1 MVGLLEEG
9 IVGHRSVGV
18 WNITVAYYC
27 RCANEWMLEVWSGLL
42 SSGRCAVE
50 RIVGGCCA
58 KRHAGDVCSMNL
70 NFMCAVN
77 DGLKISKFWFLKK
90 SDPLLVLRYIQPCL
104 GVCCRS
110 STRTASHSLK
120 THNTAPELS

>member
-1 MVGLLEEG
+1 MGVGHHDEAMVGLLEEG
-9 IVGHRSVGV
+9 IVGHRSLGV

-27 RCANEWMLEVWSGLL
+27 RCANEWMLELWSGLL
-42 SSGRCAVE
+42 SSGRCAVA

-90 SDPLLVLRYIQPCL
+90 SDPLLVLHYVPLKRL
-104 GVCCRS
+104 SNGHL
-110 STRTASHSLK
+110 TAGH
-120 THNTAPELS
+120 

>member
-42 SSGRCAVE
+42 SSRRCAVE

-90 SDPLLVLRYIQPCL
+90 SDPLLVIDPTIVIMMFSKHLCPSALTKQQHY
-104 GVCCRS
+104 
-110 STRTASHSLK
+110 RTIVR
-120 THNTAPELS
+120 